1 MLYGK
6 TKTWLGTRANS
17 EPRIFK
23 RKSLELL
30 LLEFG
35 RKNYQGVGE
44 TCIFDNPLF
53 HTEFV
58 AYFEKDSKLNFN
70 TGLNPYEKS
79 RKCTFLKAKS
89 LDVVLVVF
97 SFFLH
102 NVVDVPFNY
111 KNPLFHLK
119 KVACECFEIAILV
132 SKLRQIRPFSLLLCR
147 CYGAFML
154 EWLATVPRYA

>member
-1 MLYGK
+1 LLYGK
-6 TKTWLGTRANS
+6 TKTWLGTRANF

-35 RKNYQGVGE
+35 RRNYQGVGE

-58 AYFEKDSKLNFN
+58 AYFKKDSRLNFN
-70 TGLNPYEKS
+70 TGLNPYKKNQ
-79 RKCTFLKAKS
+79 KCTFLKAKS
-89 LDVVLVVF
+89 LEVVF
-97 SFFLH
+97 VVVSYFLH
-102 NVVDVPFNY
+102 NVADLPFNY
-111 KNPLFHLK
+111 KNPLFHFK

-132 SKLRQIRPFSLLLCR
+132 SKLRQIPPFSL
-147 CYGAFML
+147 A
-154 EWLATVPRYA
+154 

>member
-1 MLYGK
+1 MFSYLLFIHGNHCY
-6 TKTWLGTRANS
+6 TVRQRLGSEHALLF

-35 RKNYQGVGE
+35 RKNYQGVEE

-70 TGLNPYEKS
+70 TRIHFKRS
-79 RKCTFLKAKS
+79 
-89 LDVVLVVF
+89 
-97 SFFLH
+97 
-102 NVVDVPFNY
+102 
-111 KNPLFHLK
+111 
-119 KVACECFEIAILV
+119 
-132 SKLRQIRPFSLLLCR
+132 
-147 CYGAFML
+147 
-154 EWLATVPRYA
+154 